1 MKQSMSCL
9 FALCTFVSS
18 VVAVAF
24 LASSLSPT
32 AAAQGPSTWQPQI
45 FFSLP
50 GTTCYQAPL
59 DLFAVDATSI
69 VMRFETGGQ
78 PTTVGDDPVD
88 GSLLWMHARVDSSGN
103 LVGGVPAHDFVLTGQ
118 VAVPGHGTFSG
129 LLLTGEVTFFSSHD
143 SGGPTDSYELRF
155 RVTGGDLAFLF
166 EGQEIVVSLISEES
180 TFEGDFT
187 EDFCGEVKGTILG
200 SPVTYLEGCGRHNQ

>member
-1 MKQSMSCL
+1 MKNAMICLLALCL
-9 FALCTFVSS
+9 FVTSAI
-18 VVAVAF
+18 AVAF
-24 LASSLSPT
+24 LGSGLSPT
-32 AAAQGPSTWQPQI
+32 AAAQGTSTWQPQI
-45 FFSLP
+45 LFSLP

-69 VMRFETGGQ
+69 AMRFETGGT
-78 PTTVGDDPVD
+78 PTIVGDDPVD
-88 GSLLWMHARVDSSGN
+88 GRLLWMQARVDSSGN

-118 VAVPGHGTFSG
+118 VTVPGHGTFSG

-155 RVTGGDLAFLF
+155 SVTGGDIDFLF
-166 EGQEIVVSLISEES
+166 EGQEIVVSLVSEES

-200 SPVTYLEGCGRHNQ
+200 SPVTHLDRCGRHNQ